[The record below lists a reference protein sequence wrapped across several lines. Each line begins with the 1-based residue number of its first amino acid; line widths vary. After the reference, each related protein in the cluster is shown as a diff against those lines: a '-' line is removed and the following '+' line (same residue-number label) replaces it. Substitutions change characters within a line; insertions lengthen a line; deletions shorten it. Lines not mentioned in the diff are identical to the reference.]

1 MFIETRVGYP
11 GARVTDN
18 YKLPDLSAR
27 GGGGGQVNLGP
38 LKE

>member
-27 GGGGGQVNLGP
+27 GGGGVNLGP